1 MPMYR
6 YKAIGG
12 DGDSVTGALQAE
24 SQAAALRALDEQSL
38 FPISIEEGGG
48 AVESAISGRK
58 KKVRLRHQ
66 TAFYRQLADLLR
78 AGVPLLR
85 SLDVLARQH
94 TSAVLTE
101 VLGDVR
107 EDVASG
113 RTLADAMAKHPNAF
127 AELHVTMVRA
137 GESGGFLEDVLSR
150 IALFSERQDEL
161 RNKLLGS
168 LIYPCVLVLAGTTV
182 VGLLLIFVV
191 PELRK
196 HLRPETFNV
205 LSRMVFGVT
214 DFLTAWY
221 PFLLCAAGM
230 VLVGFHIYFKTERG
244 RIMSARAQ
252 LGAPVVGQI
261 ITMVAI
267 CRFCRILGTL
277 LQNGV
282 PILQALEIAK
292 DSAGNRVLSGHI
304 AAAAE
309 NVRKGESLS
318 KPLGKSGVFPIDIVD
333 MMAVAEE
340 SNNLDTVLVQIA
352 ETNEART
359 ARAIDLAVRLLEP
372 ILLLIMAG
380 MVLCIALALLLPIL
394 TMTAEGMEP

>member
-1 MPMYR
+1 M
-6 YKAIGG
+6 
-12 DGDSVTGALQAE
+12 TGALQAE

-168 LIYPCVLVLAGTTV
+168 LIYPCILVLAGTTV
-182 VGLLLIFVV
+182 VGLLLVFVV

-230 VLVGFHIYFKTERG
+230 VLVGVHIYFKTERG
-244 RIMSARAQ
+244 RIASAKAQ
-252 LGAPVVGQI
+252 LGVPVVGQI

-394 TMTAEGMEP
+394 TMTSEGMQR